1 MSGRESE
8 IAARVAALRAQID
21 EVDDAIVGLLAA
33 RATLVAALWK
43 AKAEAGVD
51 VRDPERE
58 EAVFA
63 RLRAAAATA
72 GLDPGAVDEVFRGI
86 VGAPLSEELAERVR
100 G

>member
-1 MSGRESE
+1 MSGHESA
-8 IAARVAALRAQID
+8 IAARIAGLRARID
-21 EVDDAIVGLLAA
+21 EVDDAIVALLAA
-33 RATLVAALWK
+33 RATLVGALWH

-51 VRDPERE
+51 VKDPERE

-72 GLDPGAVDEVFRGI
+72 GLDPEAVDEVFRGI
-86 VGAPLSEELAERVR
+86 VGAALSAELAAKVR